1 MRSFPVRKYYVLNLD
16 QLFSKNY
23 ANISSELQEMKKA
36 RRMFKQIDCNNI
48 HETSQRVI
56 AERAH
61 ATTRNLQTFFDG
73 STKTRNPSS
82 RYRSHNE
89 RRTRRNKSFAY
100 GINRQQPIGT
110 RFSMSPMDE
119 LISVT
124 RSKLPADNSAPWET
138 RNPRKSK
145 KV

>member
-1 MRSFPVRKYYVLNLD
+1 MQIFL
-16 QLFSKNY
+16 
-23 ANISSELQEMKKA
+23 SELQEMKKA

-82 RYRSHNE
+82 QYRSHNE
-89 RRTRRNKSFAY
+89 RRTRRNKSFSY
-100 GINRQQPIGT
+100 GVNRQQPVGT

-124 RSKLPADNSAPWET
+124 RSKLPADNSAPWGN
-138 RNPRKSK
+138 RHSQKSK

>member
-1 MRSFPVRKYYVLNLD
+1 
-16 QLFSKNY
+16 
-23 ANISSELQEMKKA
+23 MKKA

-82 RYRSHNE
+82 QYRSHNE

-100 GINRQQPIGT
+100 GINRQQPVGT

-124 RSKLPADNSAPWET
+124 RSKLPADDSAPWET

-145 KV
+145 KVRSKYINPKILNLQAI

>member
-1 MRSFPVRKYYVLNLD
+1 MKLFPVYKQNLD
-16 QLFSKNY
+16 QLLSKTH

-82 RYRSHNE
+82 QYRSHNE
-89 RRTRRNKSFAY
+89 RRTRRNKSFSY
-100 GINRQQPIGT
+100 GINRQQPVGT

-124 RSKLPADNSAPWET
+124 RSKLPADNSAPWGN
-138 RNPRKSK
+138 RDSQKNK
-145 KV
+145 KVR